1 MRKRFD
7 KSPAIDAANSLRLV
21 TLIQNH
27 DEPYTEE
34 EEEILRVGVSHFA
47 AFDSQKGKTLK
58 MPSALTKADIAYEK
72 NSSIAFGWATTT
84 VRAR

>member
-7 KSPAIDAANSLRLV
+7 KSSAIDAASSLRLV
-21 TLIQNH
+21 SVIQNH
-27 DEPYTEE
+27 DEPYTEKE
-34 EEEILRVGVSHFA
+34 EAILRASVAKFSLFEG
-47 AFDSQKGKTLK
+47 QKAKELK
-58 MPSALTKADIAYEK
+58 MSSKLTTAKIAFEK